1 MLIYQVYEQQ
11 FMAWQMS
18 GFRKEGCFA
27 VNADVYFPAKQ
38 TPCNDSFSDSSAI
51 ISEGVDQCGSGV
63 TGICNLLPC
72 PLSVHPTA
80 DDSEDK

>member
-11 FMAWQMS
+11 FMARQMS

-51 ISEGVDQCGSGV
+51 ISEGVDQCDSGV
-63 TGICNLLPC
+63 TGLRNLLPC
-72 PLSVHPTA
+72 SLSVHPTA

>member
-11 FMAWQMS
+11 FMALQMS

-38 TPCNDSFSDSSAI
+38 TPRSDSFSDSSAI
-51 ISEGVDQCGSGV
+51 IDEGVDQCDSGV
-63 TGICNLLPC
+63 TGL
-72 PLSVHPTA
+72 
-80 DDSEDK
+80 